1 MRLTLE
7 AKPVPLQAW
16 DDGSIR
22 VGGTRVTLE
31 TVLSLFSSGASP
43 EEIARRFDV
52 LRLADIYAV
61 VAYYLDH
68 REEVDAYVR
77 ERERLGEEARR
88 DSERRFPEQRLL
100 RERLLARR
108 AALRRETET

>member
-1 MRLTLE
+1 MGLTLE

-52 LRLADIYAV
+52 LRLADVYAV
-61 VAYYLDH
+61 MAYYLDH
-68 REEVDAYVR
+68 KEEVDAYLR
-77 ERERLGEEARR
+77 ERERLGEEAGR

-108 AALRRETET
+108 AALRRETEA